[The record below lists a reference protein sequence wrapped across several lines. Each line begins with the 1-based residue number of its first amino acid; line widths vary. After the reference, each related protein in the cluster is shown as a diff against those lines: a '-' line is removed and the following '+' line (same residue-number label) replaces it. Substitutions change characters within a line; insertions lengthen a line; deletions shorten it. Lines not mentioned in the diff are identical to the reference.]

1 MTFVDG
7 TEFKTIRLATQDGIK
22 YPSRMQVASIVIEAV
37 LLFLKIANIEIEVS
51 NEIIDLCSQNIV
63 AELDASSAFDEA
75 VTKFVI
81 DWNGTENV
89 LHRAKALFYLLKD
102 TYTLGILWTIIKT
115 LYIGIDWWDWIKAVA
130 IISAMIIAAHATGG
144 LALFAKIALALKSA
158 YDFSHK
164 IENLEQLQS
173 LKPTKMRKVCM

>member
-1 MTFVDG
+1 MATYRIEIADRVAKMTFVDG

-22 YPSRMQVASIVIEAV
+22 YANRMQVASIVIEGV

-51 NEIIDLCSQNIV
+51 SEIIDLCSQNIV

-75 VTKFVI
+75 VTKFVV

-89 LHRAKALFYLLKD
+89 LHRIKALFYLLKD

-115 LYIGIDWWDWIKAVA
+115 LYTGIDWWDWIKAVA

-144 LALFAKIALALKSA
+144 LTLFAKIALAL
-158 YDFSHK
+158 
-164 IENLEQLQS
+164 I
-173 LKPTKMRKVCM
+173 KVGI